1 MQKKQQQQ
9 KKINSKRKGNRAELE
24 LAKILTKRF
33 GLPFTRVGVSSG
45 ARPKQVE
52 LDDSAKQVFT
62 SDLVAPSGF
71 RFSVECKA
79 VNVNIDLLAQSALLD
94 KFLDQAA
101 SDAASIGKLPLL
113 CWKRNRKGWIA
124 AVPIRSFSIRLDK
137 TFRPDYCSLYR
148 DWVIC
153 RLDAL
158 LVMDT
163 EELWFDTQ
171 ELPHRSNTLIQ
182 NNTRRLIAD
191 DK

>member
-1 MQKKQQQQ
+1 MKTTKKR
-9 KKINSKRKGNRAELE
+9 INSKRKGNRAEWE

-101 SDAASIGKLPLL
+101 FDATSIGKLPLL
-113 CWKRNRKGWIA
+113 CWKRNHKGWIA
-124 AVPIRSFSIRLDK
+124 AVPINEIESCRIPIPYYSRYIGNNASWL
-137 TFRPDYCSLYR
+137 
-148 DWVIC
+148 IC

-158 LVMDT
+158 LMIDID
-163 EELWFDTQ
+163 EFWFDTQ
-171 ELPHRSNTLIQ
+171 ERFHHPKALIQ
-182 NNTRRLIAD
+182 NNTRRLIED
-191 DK
+191 DH